1 MGSCEGRVAIV
12 TGGGNGMGRAAA
24 HLLAKEGAKV
34 VVNDVAASK
43 VEPGKMCAD
52 IVAEEIRA
60 MGYDAVSSNDDLA
73 DPATGEKLVKLAVDT
88 YGTVDILCMVAGA
101 TTGPMLIEDMSVELF
116 QKIVNINTT
125 SMFALMHHAVP
136 IMKEKGYGRIV
147 AFASRAAFGGAHSA
161 AYSAS
166 KGGVMG
172 LVAEQGFELSKY
184 GIKVN
189 CILPSAVTGMFPKS
203 KVAYDGTP
211 RPAPEGPE
219 PTAPMTVYLCS
230 EACDP
235 TGEYFYVSGC
245 DVGLYP
251 RNRLPV
257 GLIRKGNEVIW
268 TVDELVKMVPET
280 FGWYFATRPGDSVR

>member
-1 MGSCEGRVAIV
+1 MDSCKGKVAIV

-24 HLLAKEGAKV
+24 ILLAKEGAKV
-34 VVNDVAASK
+34 VVNDFAKSK
-43 VEPGKMCAD
+43 TEPDKYCAD

-60 MGYDAVSSNDDLA
+60 FGGEAVSNNDDLG
-73 DPATGEKLVKLAVDT
+73 DPATADKLVDLALDAF
-88 YGTVDILCMVAGA
+88 GTLDILCLVAGA
-101 TTGPMLIEDMSVELF
+101 TTGPQLVEDMTVEAF
-116 QKIVNINTT
+116 QRIININTT
-125 SMFALMHHAVP
+125 SMFAILHRSMP
-136 IMKEKGYGRIV
+136 IFKEKNYGRIV
-147 AFASRAAFGGAHSA
+147 CFASRAAFGGAHSI

-166 KGGVMG
+166 KGGVMA
-172 LVAEQGFELSKY
+172 LVAEQGFETSSY
-184 GIKVN
+184 NIKIN
-189 CILPSAVTGMFPKS
+189 CILPSAVTGMFPNS

-230 EACDP
+230 EACVP

-251 RNRLPV
+251 RNRLPL
-257 GLIRKGNEVIW
+257 GLIRKGNEIPW

-280 FGWYFATRPGDSVR
+280 FDWYFSTRPANSVR

>member
-1 MGSCEGRVAIV
+1 MDSFKGQVAIV

-24 HLLAKEGAKV
+24 LLLGKEGAKV
-34 VVNDVAASK
+34 IVNDFAKSK
-43 VEPGKMCAD
+43 DQPDKYCAD
-52 IVAEEIRA
+52 LVAEEIKA
-60 MGYDAVSSNDDLA
+60 AGGEAVGNHDDLG
-73 DPATGEKLVKLAVDT
+73 DVATGEKLVNLAMNT
-88 YGTVDILCMVAGA
+88 YGTIDILCLVAGA
-101 TTGPMLIEDMSVELF
+101 TTGPQLIEDMSIEAF
-116 QKIVNINTT
+116 QRIMNINTT
-125 SMFALMHHAVP
+125 SMFALFHHAVP
-136 IMKEKGYGRIV
+136 IMKAKGYGRIV
-147 AFASRAAFGGAHSA
+147 CFASRAAFGGAHSA

-172 LVAEQGFELSKY
+172 LVAEQGFELAKF

-219 PTAPMTVYLCS
+219 PTAPMTCYLCS
-230 EACDP
+230 KECEP

-257 GLIRKGNEVIW
+257 GLIRKGNEVPW
-268 TVDELVKMVPET
+268 TIEELVTMIPET
-280 FGWYFATRPGDSVR
+280 FDWYFATRPGDSVR